1 MTAHALP
8 LPRRWAPLPRPL
20 HPGAW
25 WAWALGLAV
34 AASRT
39 TNPLVLGLILAVAG
53 YVVAARR
60 TDSPWSR
67 SYAGYLKLGLL
78 VIAIRVVFAIL
89 FGAPIPGTVLVTLP
103 EVSLPDW
110 ALGVRIGGPVTLET
124 VAAAAY
130 EGLRLATLLA
140 CVGAANSLA
149 NPKRALR
156 ILPGALYEL
165 GVAVV
170 IAMSFSPQLLASVA
184 RVREARRLRGQ
195 VHGRV
200 ALVRWLRGI
209 RRTAMPVLEDALE
222 RSVELAAAMDSR
234 GYGRRAGVPVR
245 TRRITAALVI
255 GGLVGVCA
263 GLYGLL
269 DSGALAALPVPLLAV
284 GLAMATAGL
293 VLGGRRTTRSR
304 YRPDPW
310 AAPEWLVTLAG
321 VTTAA
326 GVIGAA
332 VLGESA
338 LAGLTVP
345 FTVPVLPLLPAA
357 AVLVAATPAWT
368 APPPPPAAPATT
380 VRVAVGAAR

>member
-1 MTAHALP
+1 MTAGVLTLARQRGL
-8 LPRRWAPLPRPL
+8 ALPRPL

-25 WAWALGLAV
+25 WVWALGLAV

-39 TNPLVLGLILAVAG
+39 TNPLLLGLIVAVAG
-53 YVVAARR
+53 FVVSARR
-60 TDSPWSR
+60 TDTPWSR
-67 SYAGYLKLGLL
+67 SYAAYLKLGLL
-78 VIAIRVVFAIL
+78 VIVIRVVFAIL
-89 FGAPIPGTVLVTLP
+89 FGAPIPGTLLVTLP

-170 IAMSFSPQLLASVA
+170 IAMSFSPQLLSSVG

-195 VHGRV
+195 ARGGV
-200 ALVRWLRGI
+200 APVRWVRGI

-245 TRRITAALVI
+245 TRRLTATLVI

-263 GLYGLL
+263 GLYGLT
-269 DSGALAALPVPLLAV
+269 DTGALGSLPVPLLAA
-284 GLAMATAGL
+284 GLAMATVGL

-310 AAPEWLVTLAG
+310 AAPEWLVALSGLAAAVG
-321 VTTAA
+321 VA
-326 GVIGAA
+326 GAA
-332 VLGESA
+332 VLGEPT

-345 FTVPVLPLLPAA
+345 WTVPVLPLLPAA

-368 APPPPPAAPATT
+368 APPAPTATAPT
-380 VRVAVGAAR
+380 GARS